1 MKPNV
6 WLLRPLPNG
15 DNHLSDFLSKNIIAV
30 GYPIDEDFT
39 GKSNSEIETIL
50 DGNDCLDGYTN
61 VVYLV
66 NEMRIGDYVVIPDD
80 NKKDVYFAKITS
92 DYVYDS
98 DLDVE
103 DGYPHQRSVRWFFNK
118 KPYPRNDLPEA
129 LKGSLRYP
137 GAVANLAK
145 HFDIVSRIINGG
157 SIDYQDE
164 VALKQKALDIAV
176 ELLDHDDPKI
186 RLKAAEIIIN
196 N

>member
-15 DNHLSDFLSKNIIAV
+15 DNHLSDFLSKNIIAI
-30 GYPIDEDFT
+30 GYPINVDFT
-39 GKSNSEIETIL
+39 GKNSSEIEGIL
-50 DGNDCLDGYTN
+50 LDNDCIEGYTN

-80 NKKDVYFAKITS
+80 NKKDVYFAKIAS
-92 DYVYDS
+92 DYIYDS
-98 DLDVE
+98 DLDS
-103 DGYPHQRSVRWFFNK
+103 DAGFPHQRSVKWFFNK
-118 KPYPRNDLPEA
+118 KPFPRNDLPEA

-157 SIDYQDE
+157 ATDYQDDA
-164 VALKQKALDIAV
+164 ALKQRALDIAV
-176 ELLDHDDPKI
+176 ELLNHDDPQI
-186 RLKAAEIIIN
+186 RLKAAEIILN
-196 N
+196 K